1 VVNRC
6 DVKELEYELEHL
18 VRVRFDVGRLAPYG
32 NLRDALLDE
41 IEQAREER
49 DDLFGELG

>member
-1 VVNRC
+1 VDNRC
-6 DVKELEYELEHL
+6 DVEELEYELEHL

-32 NLRDALLDE
+32 HVRDELLDD
-41 IEQAREER
+41 IEQTREER